1 MDTKENQAHETE
13 RTEERDTRPTVVV
26 SNTTAHTIMS
36 DVLGH
41 VVQAQ
46 RPEPRL
52 FTQRGGVWV
61 RLRDGGRGELEVLSA
76 KSLKYELD
84 RMIRFLEITLNGS
97 RKVKPPTDL
106 VDGILTSDRFPD
118 LPELPELRRIAEAPF
133 FTKDGDL
140 VMEPGYH
147 AGARTYLRLP
157 QSLLGMSPPST
168 QPSRAEVE
176 AAKRALV
183 EDVFVDFPFEAPSS
197 RAHALAL
204 LITPFVREIIGAG
217 VGGAGSV
224 PMAAIIA
231 PSVGSGKTKIA
242 HAVSLIVTGEPAPVM
257 SMELAPEEVEK
268 RITALLLSAVPYA
281 VFDNAVGKIDSPSL
295 AALLTSDV
303 WRGRILG
310 QTKIVSLPN
319 ATQWIVTG
327 NNLEFTDEIARR
339 ALTIALDPKMEKP
352 NLRTGFKHDPLEGW
366 IKQARPML
374 VSSILTL
381 VQHWLAQGRPE
392 FTARTLGSYEA
403 YVQIV
408 GGILQAAELDEGFLT
423 ATLTERPFDF
433 ASSGK
438 PPKDADED
446 LLRFVKDWERTYGWQ
461 LVDSAKLLEIVARGF
476 CTAPGVSLESAKDKR
491 TALGKFVQRNQG
503 RTIGGF
509 RIEPGKIKDENY
521 RERNAWKLVDVK
533 YEARTEA

>member
-1 MDTKENQAHETE
+1 
-13 RTEERDTRPTVVV
+13 
-26 SNTTAHTIMS
+26 
-36 DVLGH
+36 
-41 VVQAQ
+41 
-46 RPEPRL
+46 
-52 FTQRGGVWV
+52 
-61 RLRDGGRGELEVLSA
+61 
-76 KSLKYELD
+76 
-84 RMIRFLEITLNGS
+84 
-97 RKVKPPTDL
+97 
-106 VDGILTSDRFPD
+106 
-118 LPELPELRRIAEAPF
+118 
-133 FTKDGDL
+133 
-140 VMEPGYH
+140 
-147 AGARTYLRLP
+147 
-157 QSLLGMSPPST
+157 MSPPSPR
-168 QPSRAEVE
+168 PSRAEVE

-183 EDVFVDFPFEAPSS
+183 DDVFVDFPFEAPSS

-204 LITPFVREIIGAG
+204 LITPFVREIIAASA
-217 VGGAGSV
+217 GGAGAV

-231 PSVGSGKTKIA
+231 PTVGSGKTKIA

-319 ATQWIVTG
+319 ATQWIITG

-339 ALTIALDPKMEKP
+339 ALTIALDPKTERP

-408 GGILQAAELDEGFLT
+408 GGVLQAAELDEGFLT

-433 ASSGK
+433 ATNGI

-461 LVDSAKLLEIVARGF
+461 LVDTAKLLEVVPRGF
-476 CTAPGVSLESAKDKR
+476 CTSPGVTLESVKNK
-491 TALGKFVQRNQG
+491 TVALGKFVQRNQG

-509 RIEPGKIKDENY
+509 RIAPGKIKDENY
-521 RERNAWKLVDVK
+521 RERNAWKLVDVE
-533 YEARTEA
+533 YEARAAS